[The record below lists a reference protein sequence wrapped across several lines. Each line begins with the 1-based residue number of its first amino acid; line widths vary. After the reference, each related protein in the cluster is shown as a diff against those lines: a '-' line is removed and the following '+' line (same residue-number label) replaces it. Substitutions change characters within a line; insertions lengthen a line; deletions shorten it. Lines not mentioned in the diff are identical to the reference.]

1 MKRILY
7 AVALLACAT
16 PAFAQFNPSQPY
28 ATTANSCGQIF
39 SLQGGVYYDRNGVSQ
54 GSTLP
59 TCNPPVSLG
68 SQSASNVSITG
79 GSISG
84 LNPAM
89 PVASGG
95 TGSASLAAHGV
106 LVGAGTSAVTIA
118 APGNSGIPLVSQGAI
133 ADPIFTNITP
143 AGGGTGLTSITAH
156 GVMIGEG
163 TSAVAVA
170 GPGASGLPLVGG
182 GASAD
187 PTFATLGVAGGGTGA
202 TTASAAA
209 GNLGVPP
216 VYSNAGVAVTTP
228 HIVEGQVTLV
238 AGTVSVTFSGAAV
251 FTSTLTY
258 QCTVSDLSTTAA
270 AANAA
275 KQSGTS
281 VTFYGSGTDTVGYIC
296 VGN

>member
-1 MKRILY
+1 MKKTLVFLIG
-7 AVALLACAT
+7 LLLGAT
-16 PAFAQFNPSQPY
+16 AWAQFNPNQPY
-28 ATTANSCGQIF
+28 ATVTNACGQIF

-59 TCNPPVSLG
+59 SCTTPSTMG
-68 SQSASNVSITG
+68 SQSSSNVSITG

-84 LNPAM
+84 LNPAL

-95 TGSASLAAHGV
+95 TGSASLSAHGV
-106 LVGAGTSAVTIA
+106 LIGEGASAVTIA
-118 APGNSGIPLVSQGAI
+118 SPGTSGIPLVSQGAL
-133 ADPIFTNITP
+133 ADPIFGSIAPN
-143 AGGGTGLTSITAH
+143 GGGTGLTSIAAH

-163 TSAVAVA
+163 TSAVSVI

-187 PTFATLGVAGGGTGA
+187 PVFATLGISGGGTNA

-216 VYSNAGVAVTTP
+216 VYSNAGAAVGTP
-228 HIVEGQVTLV
+228 HIVEGQAVLSSGSV
-238 AGTVSVTFSGAAV
+238 AVTFNGSAV

-275 KQSGTS
+275 KASGTS